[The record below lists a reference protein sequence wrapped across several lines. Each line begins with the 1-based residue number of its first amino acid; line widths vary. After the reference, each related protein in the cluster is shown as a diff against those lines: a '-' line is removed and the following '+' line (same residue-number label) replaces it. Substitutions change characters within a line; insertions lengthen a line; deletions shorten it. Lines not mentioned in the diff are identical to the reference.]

1 MLSGQT
7 PFRAATAEALEQC
20 IRGRRVPP
28 LPMTVPVGLRAI
40 VGRMLAPTPA
50 ERYPT
55 AAAARADLELCAE
68 SHPTAAEA
76 EGWPRVI
83 DEEATRRTRPV
94 DAPDTEPTRATLR
107 PPDTEATARTV
118 QPEPAVTP
126 ATEPLAAG
134 AQPPVAKKARRRWL
148 RVAIVIA
155 VLLAASND
163 MRVARA
169 ASRTAARVPAIELT
183 GLQAAWDEYD
193 KLADRSYFGAGVG
206 SLGERLAER
215 TEELAERVF
224 SNYRTPAPS
233 VREAQWR
240 AARDGLRRALVA
252 EPDSGR
258 IKGGI
263 RYAGGQ
269 LFRIDGEQRLVEGK
283 RDEAMRNFSNAV
295 TAFREAAEFRA
306 NWPDPFLGL
315 FRTFVMGMNDI
326 DRGTAALAQAERFGY
341 RPTERETA
349 QLAEGYRSRGATL
362 YAASR
367 QLEGMEQEEEHL
379 RRALTAY
386 EEAFRLYER
395 VPTFGN
401 AAANMRTTMRAID
414 RIEARLAAI
423 EVVRRLLTRT
433 PIQIPRW
440 P

>member
-1 MLSGQT
+1 
-7 PFRAATAEALEQC
+7 
-20 IRGRRVPP
+20 
-28 LPMTVPVGLRAI
+28 
-40 VGRMLAPTPA
+40 
-50 ERYPT
+50 
-55 AAAARADLELCAE
+55 
-68 SHPTAAEA
+68 
-76 EGWPRVI
+76 
-83 DEEATRRTRPV
+83 
-94 DAPDTEPTRATLR
+94 
-107 PPDTEATARTV
+107 
-118 QPEPAVTP
+118 
-126 ATEPLAAG
+126 
-134 AQPPVAKKARRRWL
+134 
-148 RVAIVIA
+148 
-155 VLLAASND
+155 
-163 MRVARA
+163 
-169 ASRTAARVPAIELT
+169 
-183 GLQAAWDEYD
+183 
-193 KLADRSYFGAGVG
+193 
-206 SLGERLAER
+206 
-215 TEELAERVF
+215 VF